1 MGGNLTKELCK
12 HYCLRGLEPYQSPSL
27 NAEMHS
33 HRCMHHQTV
42 LKEQKRQRK
51 ANITD
56 PVRIAQQV
64 SHMSEWAL
72 RRAQKL
78 AVQDA
83 QDVLLQTDTSSRSTS
98 SSRQQQQQRRSSWH
112 GHPATTPTPTATSH
126 SASTSAVSA
135 VTKLVTSSSH
145 SSSSRSRVS
154 SSSSRRRRSLP
165 NATPVFANTTSTA
178 STVTSATSIS
188 SASSSSSLS
197 SSSDDQQQYHQATA
211 VDVDQLRAW
220 NANLLQRM
228 MSDQRHRRHSMTNPN
243 ASLAHSSAG
252 ARRNMS
258 NSIRN
263 IGNIINSSSNI
274 INNANNAN
282 NAATSVSNSLDNLHC
297 AQTHASNE
305 MSLHSLLVVPRTEM
319 LAKQNRGTPDF
330 SSTNSL
336 PGASAGAG
344 VGSVDGNDGSSSNS
358 MPSNTNIMPYRSF
371 LRRDS
376 LCGFKQL

>member
-1 MGGNLTKELCK
+1 MQGPAAHGYITLVLVLAWFLTFSNSFTNQQRKDFDDFLRDRVCSIRVWRSMGGNLTKELCK

-33 HRCMHHQTV
+33 HRFMNHQTV
-42 LKEQKRQRK
+42 LKEQKRQQR
-51 ANITD
+51 ASISD

-64 SHMSEWAL
+64 THMSEWAL

-98 SSRQQQQQRRSSWH
+98 SRQQQRQRRSSWH
-112 GHPATTPTPTATSH
+112 GHPATTPTAAH
-126 SASTSAVSA
+126 STSA
-135 VTKLVTSSSH
+135 TTTSSSATAITKLAT
-145 SSSSRSRVS
+145 SSSRVS

-165 NATPVFANTTSTA
+165 NATPVFANTTSAA
-178 STVTSATSIS
+178 SIVTSATSIS

-228 MSDQRHRRHSMTNPN
+228 MSEQRHRRHSMTNPN

-252 ARRNMS
+252 ARRKMS
-258 NSIRN
+258 NSSRN

-274 INNANNAN
+274 INN
-282 NAATSVSNSLDNLHC
+282 S
-297 AQTHASNE
+297 
-305 MSLHSLLVVPRTEM
+305 
-319 LAKQNRGTPDF
+319 DF
-330 SSTNSL
+330 YSTNSL
-336 PGASAGAG
+336 PTPGAG
-344 VGSVDGNDGSSSNS
+344 NGAVYGDDSNS
-358 MPSNTNIMPYRSF
+358 MPSNTNSMPYRSF